1 EADPR
6 GVSAKN
12 KSSRTSTIYPSVS
25 SAAIAPP
32 GPHHPSLGPKVLKNV
47 ADACEGIR
55 SSACELQL
63 RRGWILLAVWNRKDG
78 VPSGDGEGLSR
89 RLSVQDNWDVEEFV
103 SKVCM
108 GRFLNHPAFKIT
120 LAALIIGNALI
131 IASRTETE
139 VEEKYY
145 GLFSAIDNIVL
156 TVLTCE
162 VFLNWYY
169 GFWLYWKDGWN
180 VVNFFIV
187 AYLCVGPFIPV
198 LNNQKIF
205 WVLRV
210 MRLMQV
216 CTLVKG
222 LARMIRVILQ
232 SIPDMANI
240 MALLFVIML
249 VFSVFG
255 VTLFG
260 NLLPMHFGNLGAAL
274 YSLFICLTQ
283 DGWLNIY
290 KTFEEEGITLKIG
303 GALYFF
309 IFITG
314 GAFICTNLLVAVV
327 TSNLEQT
334 MLAYA
339 EEKQKRDQL
348 LHPDKYVDWE
358 MPLMYGNL
366 GNLTEATCDDFC
378 LILEGIQENLKR
390 YKEIRDELSTIVKE
404 VRSIAFNK
412 EQEEERVL
420 RNIQNTNISDGL
432 LGNEV
437 AAGRSGDILSTL
449 MTLEKVNMIDPEDV
463 TSSGYHRGAVKLA
476 FLKARRH
483 SLLNQSVPP

>member
-1 EADPR
+1 MPVADIRQGGATPR
-6 GVSAKN
+6 RHAGAEMAAYQGSRLWSRHTIHKEKEAKN
-12 KSSRTSTIYPSVS
+12 AEVKINCRDI
-25 SAAIAPP
+25 I
-32 GPHHPSLGPKVLKNV
+32 
-47 ADACEGIR
+47 C
-55 SSACELQL
+55 
-63 RRGWILLAVWNRKDG
+63 
-78 VPSGDGEGLSR
+78 
-89 RLSVQDNWDVEEFV
+89 VQDNWDVEEFV

-131 IASRTETE
+131 IASRTETK

-162 VFLNWYY
+162 VLLNWYY
-169 GFWLYWKDGWN
+169 GFRMYWKDGWN

-205 WVLRV
+205 RVLRV
-210 MRLMQV
+210 MRLMHV
-216 CTLVKG
+216 CTLVNG

-260 NLLPMHFGNLGAAL
+260 NLVPMHFGNLGASL

-283 DGWLNIY
+283 DGWMNIY
-290 KTFEEEGITLKIG
+290 KIFEEEGIALKIG
-303 GALYFF
+303 GGLYFF

-348 LHPDKYVDWE
+348 LHPDKYVDRE
-358 MPLMYGNL
+358 FDVGDDDSSPELNLVHLKAVMQDTLMTHRQMPLISGNL

-420 RNIQNTNISDGL
+420 RNVQNTNISDGL
-432 LGNEV
+432 LCNEV

-449 MTLEKVNMIDPEDV
+449 MTLEKANMIDPQDV
-463 TSSGYHRGAVKLA
+463 TSSGYHKGAVKMA
-476 FLKARRH
+476 FLKARRQ

>member
-1 EADPR
+1 M
-6 GVSAKN
+6 
-12 KSSRTSTIYPSVS
+12 
-25 SAAIAPP
+25 
-32 GPHHPSLGPKVLKNV
+32 
-47 ADACEGIR
+47 
-55 SSACELQL
+55 
-63 RRGWILLAVWNRKDG
+63 LAVWNREDAIHSG
-78 VPSGDGEGLSR
+78 NGDGFSILLSM
-89 RLSVQDNWDVEEFV
+89 QDNWDVEEFV

-131 IASRTETE
+131 IASRTEVK

-162 VFLNWYY
+162 VLLNWYY
-169 GFWLYWKDGWN
+169 GFRMYWKDGWN

-187 AYLCVGPFIPV
+187 AYLCVGPFVPG
-198 LNNQKIF
+198 LNDQKIF
-205 WVLRV
+205 RVLRV

-216 CTLVKG
+216 CTLVEG

-232 SIPDMANI
+232 SIPDMVNI
-240 MALLFVIML
+240 MVLLFAIML
-249 VFSVFG
+249 IFSVFG

-260 NLLPMHFGNLGAAL
+260 NLVPLHFGNLGAAL

-283 DGWLNIY
+283 DGWMNIY
-290 KTFEEEGITLKIG
+290 EIFVEEGTALKIG
-303 GALYFF
+303 GGLYFF

-334 MLAYA
+334 MVAYA

-348 LHPDKYVDWE
+348 LHPDKYVDRE
-358 MPLMYGNL
+358 SDVGEDDSSPELNLVHLKTVMEDTPMTHRQMPLIYGNL
-366 GNLTEATCDDFC
+366 GNLTEASCDDFC

-390 YKEIRDELSTIVKE
+390 YKEIRDELNTIVKE

-412 EQEEERVL
+412 EQEEERQL
-420 RNIQNTNISDGL
+420 RNIQNTNLSDGL
-432 LGNEV
+432 LCNEV

-463 TSSGYHRGAVKLA
+463 TSSGYHRGAVKMA

-483 SLLNQSVPP
+483 SLLSQSVPP

>member
-1 EADPR
+1 
-6 GVSAKN
+6 
-12 KSSRTSTIYPSVS
+12 PSPAGRCLWLS
-25 SAAIAPP
+25 W
-32 GPHHPSLGPKVLKNV
+32 
-47 ADACEGIR
+47 
-55 SSACELQL
+55 
-63 RRGWILLAVWNRKDG
+63 GWIQSLLHWIGPQACGRAG
-78 VPSGDGEGLSR
+78 LGDGLLS
-89 RLSVQDNWDVEEFV
+89 L
-103 SKVCM
+103 
-108 GRFLNHPAFKIT
+108 FLNHPAFKIT

-162 VFLNWYY
+162 VLLNWYY
-169 GFWLYWKDGWN
+169 GFQLYWKVSTKHN
-180 VVNFFIV
+180 
-187 AYLCVGPFIPV
+187 YLDPIFPGPLATFLLFYFSIP
-198 LNNQKIF
+198 IT
-205 WVLRV
+205 RV
-210 MRLMQV
+210 PLQLFQV

-260 NLLPMHFGNLGAAL
+260 NLVPMHFGNLGAAL

-283 DGWLNIY
+283 DGWMNIY
-290 KTFEEEGITLKIG
+290 KTFEREGLPSGITLKIG

-327 TSNLEQT
+327 TSNLEQA
-334 MLAYA
+334 MLVYA

-348 LHPDKYVDWE
+348 LHPDKYADRE
-358 MPLMYGNL
+358 DTPMTHRQMPLMYGNL
-366 GNLTEATCDDFC
+366 SNLTEATCDDFC

-449 MTLEKVNMIDPEDV
+449 MTLEKVSVELDPQLV
-463 TSSGYHRGAVKLA
+463 SVVPMPCAV
-476 FLKARRH
+476 
-483 SLLNQSVPP
+483 SLLRVNFTPHSGLCTPIAD

>member
-1 EADPR
+1 M
-6 GVSAKN
+6 
-12 KSSRTSTIYPSVS
+12 
-25 SAAIAPP
+25 
-32 GPHHPSLGPKVLKNV
+32 
-47 ADACEGIR
+47 
-55 SSACELQL
+55 
-63 RRGWILLAVWNRKDG
+63 LAVWNRKDAI
-78 VPSGDGEGLSR
+78 PSGNGEGLPI
-89 RLSVQDNWDVEEFV
+89 RLSMQDNWDVEEFV

-120 LAALIIGNALI
+120 LAVLIIGNALI
-131 IASRTETE
+131 IASRTETK

-162 VFLNWYY
+162 VLLNWYY
-169 GFWLYWKDGWN
+169 GFWMYWKDGWN
-180 VVNFFIV
+180 VINFFIV

-205 WVLRV
+205 WALRV

-216 CTLVKG
+216 CMLVSG

-260 NLLPMHFGNLGAAL
+260 NLVPMHFGNLGISL

-283 DGWLNIY
+283 DGWINIY
-290 KTFEEEGITLKIG
+290 KIFEEEGIALKIG

-334 MLAYA
+334 MLAYS

-348 LHPDKYVDWE
+348 LHPDKFVDRKFNVGDDNSSPE
-358 MPLMYGNL
+358 LNLVHLKAVMQDTPMTHHQMPLISGNL

-432 LGNEV
+432 LSNEV

-449 MTLEKVNMIDPEDV
+449 MTLEKANMIDPQDV
-463 TSSGYHRGAVKLA
+463 TSSGYHKGAVKMA
-476 FLKARRH
+476 FLKARRQ
-483 SLLNQSVPP
+483 SLLNQSVLP

>member
-1 EADPR
+1 SPALAPIHLPTLRLPCSDP
-6 GVSAKN
+6 SFD
-12 KSSRTSTIYPSVS
+12 S
-25 SAAIAPP
+25 
-32 GPHHPSLGPKVLKNV
+32 
-47 ADACEGIR
+47 
-55 SSACELQL
+55 
-63 RRGWILLAVWNRKDG
+63 W
-78 VPSGDGEGLSR
+78 
-89 RLSVQDNWDVEEFV
+89 
-103 SKVCM
+103 
-108 GRFLNHPAFKIT
+108 FLTHPAFKIT
-120 LAALIIGNALI
+120 LAALIIGNVLI
-131 IASRTETE
+131 IASRTEME

-145 GLFSAIDNIVL
+145 GLFSAIDNVVL

-162 VFLNWYY
+162 VLLNWYY
-169 GFWLYWKDGWN
+169 GFQLYWKDGWN

-187 AYLCVGPFIPV
+187 ACLCVGPFIPV

-260 NLLPMHFGNLGAAL
+260 NLVPMYFGNLGAAL

-283 DGWLNIY
+283 DGWINIY
-290 KTFEEEGITLKIG
+290 ETFEEEGITMKIG

-327 TSNLEQT
+327 TSNLEQA

-339 EEKQKRDQL
+339 EQKQKRDQL
-348 LHPDKYVDWE
+348 LHPDKYVDRE
-358 MPLMYGNL
+358 DTPMTHRQMPLTYGNL

-390 YKEIRDELSTIVKE
+390 YKEIRDELSTMFIA
-404 VRSIAFNK
+404 VRFGHFSTK
-412 EQEEERVL
+412 PVL
-420 RNIQNTNISDGL
+420 RPPSSCSAGIPVTPN
-432 LGNEV
+432 LGQMQ
-437 AAGRSGDILSTL
+437 TC
-449 MTLEKVNMIDPEDV
+449 KVE
-463 TSSGYHRGAVKLA
+463 AVSPTA
-476 FLKARRH
+476 IA
-483 SLLNQSVPP
+483 

>member
-1 EADPR
+1 M
-6 GVSAKN
+6 
-12 KSSRTSTIYPSVS
+12 
-25 SAAIAPP
+25 
-32 GPHHPSLGPKVLKNV
+32 
-47 ADACEGIR
+47 
-55 SSACELQL
+55 QL
-63 RRGWILLAVWNRKDG
+63 RQGWNMLAVWNRKDAI
-78 VPSGDGEGLSR
+78 PSGNGEGLPI
-89 RLSVQDNWDVEEFV
+89 RLSMQDNWDVEEFV

-120 LAALIIGNALI
+120 LAVLIIGNALI
-131 IASRTETE
+131 IASRTETK

-145 GLFSAIDNIVL
+145 GLFSAIDNVVL

-162 VFLNWYY
+162 VLLNWYY
-169 GFWLYWKDGWN
+169 GFRMYWKDGWN

-205 WVLRV
+205 WVLR
-210 MRLMQV
+210 
-216 CTLVKG
+216 
-222 LARMIRVILQ
+222 
-232 SIPDMANI
+232 
-240 MALLFVIML
+240 
-249 VFSVFG
+249 
-255 VTLFG
+255 
-260 NLLPMHFGNLGAAL
+260 
-274 YSLFICLTQ
+274 
-283 DGWLNIY
+283 
-290 KTFEEEGITLKIG
+290 EEGIALKIG
-303 GALYFF
+303 GSLYFF

-348 LHPDKYVDWE
+348 LHPDKFVDRE
-358 MPLMYGNL
+358 FDVGDDNSSPELNLVHLKAVMQDTPMTHHQMPLISGNL

-432 LGNEV
+432 LSNEV

-449 MTLEKVNMIDPEDV
+449 MTLEKANMIDPQDV
-463 TSSGYHRGAVKLA
+463 TSSGYHKGAVKMA
-476 FLKARRH
+476 FLKARRQ

>member
-1 EADPR
+1 MWIFPLWR
-6 GVSAKN
+6 ILKFSG
-12 KSSRTSTIYPSVS
+12 SV
-25 SAAIAPP
+25 AIRNPWWNGISLLHTPLCSPP
-32 GPHHPSLGPKVLKNV
+32 
-47 ADACEGIR
+47 
-55 SSACELQL
+55 
-63 RRGWILLAVWNRKDG
+63 
-78 VPSGDGEGLSR
+78 
-89 RLSVQDNWDVEEFV
+89 DNWDVEEFV

-131 IASRTETE
+131 IASRTETK

-162 VFLNWYY
+162 VLLNWYY
-169 GFWLYWKDGWN
+169 GFRMYWKDGWN

-216 CTLVKG
+216 CTLVNG

-260 NLLPMHFGNLGAAL
+260 NLVPMHFGNLGASL

-283 DGWLNIY
+283 DGWMNIY
-290 KTFEEEGITLKIG
+290 KIFEEEGITLKIG
-303 GALYFF
+303 GGLYFF

-348 LHPDKYVDWE
+348 LHPDKYVDRE
-358 MPLMYGNL
+358 VSMPLISGNL

-390 YKEIRDELSTIVKE
+390 YKEIRDELSTELENDSSSWFRCLCK
-404 VRSIAFNK
+404 N
-412 EQEEERVL
+412 
-420 RNIQNTNISDGL
+420 GL
-432 LGNEV
+432 SAVGY
-437 AAGRSGDILSTL
+437 GLS
-449 MTLEKVNMIDPEDV
+449 
-463 TSSGYHRGAVKLA
+463 
-476 FLKARRH
+476 
-483 SLLNQSVPP
+483 

>member
-1 EADPR
+1 MP
-6 GVSAKN
+6 
-12 KSSRTSTIYPSVS
+12 
-25 SAAIAPP
+25 
-32 GPHHPSLGPKVLKNV
+32 V
-47 ADACEGIR
+47 ADIR
-55 SSACELQL
+55 QGGAAP
-63 RRGWILLAVWNRKDG
+63 RRHAGAEMAAYLG
-78 VPSGDGEGLSR
+78 SR
-89 RLSVQDNWDVEEFV
+89 LWRHHTMHQEKEAKKVEVKINCRDIICVQDNWDVEEFV

-108 GRFLNHPAFKIT
+108 GRFLNHPAFKIM
-120 LAALIIGNALI
+120 LAALIICNALI
-131 IASRTETE
+131 IASRTEVE

-156 TVLTCE
+156 TVLSCE
-162 VFLNWYY
+162 VLLNWYY
-169 GFWLYWKDGWN
+169 GFQMYWKDGWN
-180 VVNFFIV
+180 VINFFIV
-187 AYLCVGPFIPV
+187 AYLCVGPFISV

-210 MRLMQV
+210 MRLMHV

-222 LARMIRVILQ
+222 LARIIRVILQ
-232 SIPDMANI
+232 SIPDMTNI
-240 MALLFVIML
+240 MVLLFAIML

-260 NLLPMHFGNLGAAL
+260 NLVPMHFGNLGAAL
-274 YSLFICLTQ
+274 YSLFTCLTQ
-283 DGWLNIY
+283 DGWMNIY
-290 KTFEEEGITLKIG
+290 ETFVEEGIALKIG

-334 MLAYA
+334 MLTYA
-339 EEKQKRDQL
+339 EEKKKRDQL
-348 LHPDKYVDWE
+348 LYPDKYVDQE
-358 MPLMYGNL
+358 SNVGDDDSSPELNLVHLKAVMQDTAMTHRQMPLIYGNL
-366 GNLTEATCDDFC
+366 GNLTEATYDDFC

-420 RNIQNTNISDGL
+420 RNMQNTNISDGL
-432 LGNEV
+432 LCNEV

-449 MTLEKVNMIDPEDV
+449 MTLEKANMIDPEDV
-463 TSSGYHRGAVKLA
+463 TASGYHRGAVKMA

-483 SLLNQSVPP
+483 SLLSQSVPP

>member
-1 EADPR
+1 DYTVVSWWEKR
-6 GVSAKN
+6 GKLYWIG
-12 KSSRTSTIYPSVS
+12 TCGSVH
-25 SAAIAPP
+25 AGA
-32 GPHHPSLGPKVLKNV
+32 VLLEFQTGRK
-47 ADACEGIR
+47 
-55 SSACELQL
+55 
-63 RRGWILLAVWNRKDG
+63 RG
-78 VPSGDGEGLSR
+78 GEGCR
-89 RLSVQDNWDVEEFV
+89 DNWDVEEFV

-108 GRFLNHPAFKIT
+108 GRFLTHPAFKIT
-120 LAALIIGNALI
+120 LAALIIGNVLI
-131 IASRTETE
+131 IASRTEME

-145 GLFSAIDNIVL
+145 GLFSAIDNVVL

-162 VFLNWYY
+162 VLLNWYY
-169 GFWLYWKDGWN
+169 GFQLYWKDGWN

-187 AYLCVGPFIPV
+187 ACLCVGPFIPHK
-198 LNNQKIF
+198 LLTTPLSP
-205 WVLRV
+205 LRV

-260 NLLPMHFGNLGAAL
+260 NLVPMYFGNLGAAL

-283 DGWLNIY
+283 DGWINIY
-290 KTFEEEGITLKIG
+290 ETFEEEGITMKIG

-327 TSNLEQT
+327 TSNLEQAMT
-334 MLAYA
+334 C
-339 EEKQKRDQL
+339 RD
-348 LHPDKYVDWE
+348 PDGFVAIVMFLQSDVGDDVSSPELNLVHLKAVMQDTPMTHRQ
-358 MPLMYGNL
+358 MPLTYGNL

-390 YKEIRDELSTIVKE
+390 YKEIRDEL
-404 VRSIAFNK
+404 
-412 EQEEERVL
+412 RV
-420 RNIQNTNISDGL
+420 
-432 LGNEV
+432 
-437 AAGRSGDILSTL
+437 
-449 MTLEKVNMIDPEDV
+449 
-463 TSSGYHRGAVKLA
+463 GALDDHNGP
-476 FLKARRH
+476 F
-483 SLLNQSVPP
+483 

>member
-1 EADPR
+1 MEFP
-6 GVSAKN
+6 
-12 KSSRTSTIYPSVS
+12 SSTHPF
-25 SAAIAPP
+25 AP
-32 GPHHPSLGPKVLKNV
+32 H
-47 ADACEGIR
+47 
-55 SSACELQL
+55 LQH
-63 RRGWILLAVWNRKDG
+63 NRKEEELRTG
-78 VPSGDGEGLSR
+78 
-89 RLSVQDNWDVEEFV
+89 DNWDVEEFV

-131 IASRTETE
+131 IASRTETK

-162 VFLNWYY
+162 VLLNWYY
-169 GFWLYWKDGWN
+169 GFRMYWKDGWN

-216 CTLVKG
+216 CTLVNG

-260 NLLPMHFGNLGAAL
+260 NLVPMHFGNLGASL

-283 DGWLNIY
+283 DGWMNIY
-290 KTFEEEGITLKIG
+290 KIFEEEGITLKIG
-303 GALYFF
+303 GGLYFF

-334 MLAYA
+334 MLAYFDVGDDDSSPELNLVHLKA
-339 EEKQKRDQL
+339 VMQDTPMTHRQ
-348 LHPDKYVDWE
+348 
-358 MPLMYGNL
+358 MPLISGNL

-390 YKEIRDELSTIVKE
+390 YKEIRDELILGVNSMEGTIRQRLAWEMKFG
-404 VRSIAFNK
+404 RRWPDPKPCGKTPSNF
-412 EQEEERVL
+412 
-420 RNIQNTNISDGL
+420 SGL
-432 LGNEV
+432 
-437 AAGRSGDILSTL
+437 
-449 MTLEKVNMIDPEDV
+449 
-463 TSSGYHRGAVKLA
+463 
-476 FLKARRH
+476 
-483 SLLNQSVPP
+483 

>member
-1 EADPR
+1 M
-6 GVSAKN
+6 
-12 KSSRTSTIYPSVS
+12 
-25 SAAIAPP
+25 
-32 GPHHPSLGPKVLKNV
+32 LV
-47 ADACEGIR
+47 ADIREGGAAPR
-55 SSACELQL
+55 HHAGAEMAAYLGSRLWRHHTMHKEKEAKKVELKINC
-63 RRGWILLAVWNRKDG
+63 RDIIC
-78 VPSGDGEGLSR
+78 
-89 RLSVQDNWDVEEFV
+89 VQDNWDVEEFV

-108 GRFLNHPAFKIT
+108 GRFLNHPAFKIM
-120 LAALIIGNALI
+120 LAALVISNALT
-131 IASRTETE
+131 IASRTEAK

-162 VFLNWYY
+162 VLLNWYY
-169 GFWLYWKDGWN
+169 GFQLYWKDGWN
-180 VVNFFIV
+180 VINFFIV

-198 LNNQKIF
+198 LNNQKVF

-210 MRLMQV
+210 MRLMHV

-222 LARMIRVILQ
+222 LARIIRVILQ
-232 SIPDMANI
+232 SIPDMTNI
-240 MALLFVIML
+240 MVLLFVIML

-260 NLLPMHFGNLGAAL
+260 NLVPMHFGNLGVAL

-283 DGWLNIY
+283 DGWMNIY
-290 KTFEEEGITLKIG
+290 KTFAEEGIALKIG

-339 EEKQKRDQL
+339 EEKKKRDEL
-348 LHPDKYVDWE
+348 LYPDKYVDQE
-358 MPLMYGNL
+358 FNVGDGDSSPELNLVHLKAVMQDTPMTHCQMPLIYGNL

-432 LGNEV
+432 LCNEV

-449 MTLEKVNMIDPEDV
+449 MTLEKANMIDPEDV
-463 TSSGYHRGAVKLA
+463 MASGYHRGAVKMA

-483 SLLNQSVPP
+483 SLLSQSVPP

>member
-1 EADPR
+1 SR
-6 GVSAKN
+6 FSAICWQQVEHLHSLQGLGCAKEPVCGRRRCTGCMQVFILILF
-12 KSSRTSTIYPSVS
+12 SL
-25 SAAIAPP
+25 AE
-32 GPHHPSLGPKVLKNV
+32 HP
-47 ADACEGIR
+47 
-55 SSACELQL
+55 
-63 RRGWILLAVWNRKDG
+63 
-78 VPSGDGEGLSR
+78 
-89 RLSVQDNWDVEEFV
+89 DNWDVEEFV

-162 VFLNWYY
+162 VLLNWYY
-169 GFWLYWKDGWN
+169 GFQLYWKDGWN
-180 VVNFFIV
+180 VVSFFIV
-187 AYLCVGPFIPV
+187 ACLCVGPFIP
-198 LNNQKIF
+198 LLTTPLSP
-205 WVLRV
+205 LRV

-260 NLLPMHFGNLGAAL
+260 NLVPMHFGNLGAAL

-283 DGWLNIY
+283 DGWMNIY

-327 TSNLEQT
+327 TSNLEQA
-334 MLAYA
+334 MLVYA
-339 EEKQKRDQL
+339 EENMAVLMFLQSDVGDDDSSPELNLVHLKAVMQDTPMTHRQ
-348 LHPDKYVDWE
+348 

-366 GNLTEATCDDFC
+366 SNLTEATCDDFC

-449 MTLEKVNMIDPEDV
+449 MTLEKVSVELDPQLV
-463 TSSGYHRGAVKLA
+463 SVVPMPCAV
-476 FLKARRH
+476 
-483 SLLNQSVPP
+483 SLLRVNFTPHSGLCTPIAD